1 MPLQAVLVKRA
12 LELVRD
18 EPERR
23 ERLAALKALVARRIP
38 TLAVKSQIVPII
50 IGEDAAALALAK
62 NLQAQGFDIR
72 AIRPP
77 TVPEGTARL
86 RLSLNVG
93 LTVQDI
99 ENFAQA
105 FERLLPSGVGL

>member
-1 MPLQAVLVKRA
+1 

-38 TLAVKSQIVPII
+38 SLAVKSQIVPII

-86 RLSLNVG
+86 RLSLHVG

-105 FERLLPSGVGL
+105 LERLLPSGVGL